1 MNQEKTIMACVD
13 LSTYSPMTLGYAYG
27 LAGNNKLTVC
37 SVVHQRDVQPIYVA
51 EMVSPFQVEVKAQ
64 TERLVADRKER
75 LTEFIAQGFPGR
87 ETEICIETGHP
98 GDRILS
104 LIETRKPDLVVMANK
119 GRSNFSRFMFGSA
132 AEQVFRNCP
141 VPLLSVR
148 DKEMFRQPHP
158 SGRKPGASPIRIILA
173 AVDFSPWSRE
183 ILAQAG
189 WLSQATGAKI
199 EVFNCISRYELDWM
213 RGRSQPEKHFN
224 AASFLEEEKQR
235 RLARFPELLTAAG
248 LDNKTQV
255 NITIDSGFPSEM
267 ILAAVARFR
276 ADILVMGPRGRGGA
290 GRFRFGRTAEK
301 LFRHVPVP
309 VLRLG
314 PERQTSKEG

>member
-1 MNQEKTIMACVD
+1 MKQEKNIMACVD
-13 LSTYSPMTLGYAYG
+13 LSTYSPMTLGYAFG
-27 LAGNNKLTVC
+27 LAGENKLTVC

-64 TERLVADRKER
+64 TERLVAGRKER
-75 LTEFIAQGFPGR
+75 LNTLIAEQFPAK
-87 ETEICIETGHP
+87 EVQICIETGHP

-104 LIETRKPDLVVMANK
+104 LIEDRKPDLVVMANK

-132 AEQVFRNCP
+132 AEQVFRDCP

-148 DKEMFRQPHP
+148 DKEMFRRPHP
-158 SGRKPGASPIRIILA
+158 PGRQPEASPIKVILA
-173 AVDFSPWSRE
+173 AVDFSPWSRQ
-183 ILAQAG
+183 ILAHAG
-189 WLSQATGAKI
+189 WLAQETSARI
-199 EVFNCISRYELDWM
+199 EVFNCISRYELDWV
-213 RGRSQPEKHFN
+213 RGHYRPSDNFS
-224 AASFLEEEKQR
+224 ASSYIEEEKRR
-235 RLARFPELLTAAG
+235 RLEQFPELLAAAG
-248 LDNKTQV
+248 LDDDSRV
-255 NITIDSGFPSEM
+255 SITVDSGYPSEM
-267 ILAAVARFR
+267 ILAAVERFR

-314 PERQTSKEG
+314 PDPVKS